1 MLLSSAH
8 SLFERKMPNAS
19 TEEIIDLMAD
29 AGFDAIDFSFHTRKE
44 YHIED
49 TDGEAGKS
57 KFIEWRKRAEA
68 RGLVFNQAHAP
79 DGSSY
84 RDLDRTIQR
93 FHEIRR
99 SIRNA
104 SYLGIPII
112 VVHPVQHLPYC
123 EPGVPELL
131 FEWNMQFY
139 NALKPYAEEYGVK
152 IAVENMWQQ
161 PNGIIDHST
170 CSSPEEFVRYVD
182 ALNSEWFV
190 ACLDIGHAS
199 VVKVDPC
206 EIIRALGKNRL
217 KALHV
222 HDVDGKDD
230 LHTLPYF
237 SKINWDSVCSALK
250 EINYD
255 GDMTFEASGFVTP
268 LPTDLVLPAAK
279 FMVATGRHLI
289 DKITK

>member
-8 SLFERKMPNAS
+8 SLFARKMPDMP
-19 TEEIIDLMAD
+19 TEELIDLMAD

-170 CSSPEEFVRYVD
+170 CSSPEEFVRYID

-206 EIIRALGKNRL
+206 EVIRALGKNRL

-250 EINYD
+250 EIGYSGWVTLEAYNYLKD
-255 GDMTFEASGFVTP
+255 FTPETAFQGIRDLSAAARRLADM
-268 LPTDLVLPAAK
+268 LK
-279 FMVATGRHLI
+279 
-289 DKITK
+289 